1 MSAHSWYSCMRLA
14 NSLAATRVYA
24 ASRDSA
30 FLIVNGGTHAERE
43 SGARAGPTPL
53 CAVGK
58 TEWNGFPHAHFTG
71 TILPVHVLFVRFLSC
86 LVCVQAPFRLLRR
99 FARIGSSAACPPY
112 PCDLSRPRL
121 GFKSPR

>member
-1 MSAHSWYSCMRLA
+1 MRLA
-14 NSLAATRVYA
+14 NLLAATRVYA

-30 FLIVNGGTHAERE
+30 FLIVNGGTHAERDRE
-43 SGARAGPTPL
+43 SGARAGGRADSP
-53 CAVGK
+53 VGK

-112 PCDLSRPRL
+112 PCDAEVGRGSGLSHP
-121 GFKSPR
+121 GAT

>member
-53 CAVGK
+53 WGK
-58 TEWNGFPHAHFTG
+58 RSGMVFRTH
-71 TILPVHVLFVRFLSC
+71 ILPEPYYRYTYC
-86 LVCVQAPFRLLRR
+86 L
-99 FARIGSSAACPPY
+99 
-112 PCDLSRPRL
+112 
-121 GFKSPR
+121 